1 MSSFLNFLQWLES
14 TPFSTNL
21 RESVYMWAFTDGV
34 HVLGLCVFLGM
45 LLFWELRLFNVGVR
59 SASVSETWDRLA
71 PMILVG
77 FVVMTISGLLL
88 FVSEPVRFWGNI
100 FFRIKLV
107 ALVLA
112 GLNALAFHYGI
123 GRRLVNWDTRPL
135 PSSAHIVGVVSISLW
150 VLIVFCGR
158 LIAYNWFA
166 PLV

>member
-1 MSSFLNFLQWLES
+1 LSLGGVLQWIEDS
-14 TPFSTNL
+14 AFSTGL
-21 RESVYMWAFTDGV
+21 RESVYMWALVDGV
-34 HVLGLCVFLGM
+34 HVLGLCIFLGM

-59 SASVSETWDRLA
+59 GASVSETWDRLS
-71 PMILVG
+71 PWILAG
-77 FVVMTISGLLL
+77 FVVMLISGLLL

-107 ALVLA
+107 ALALA
-112 GLNALAFHYGI
+112 GLNALAFHFGV
-123 GRRLVNWDTRPL
+123 GKRLVDWDVRPL
-135 PSSAHIVGVVSISLW
+135 PQTAHLVGVASITLW